1 MILKF
6 EFDTNKPEDAKAL
19 MALKVLMAEWE
30 GSKTSFPID
39 KTTGN
44 LQNRSQESSDGT
56 FAPLKGASAS
66 APEKSGDSQSQDKR
80 SFINFVNSKIPVITG
95 KEVGNIL
102 EKHSGQRKIA
112 LVPSQHFEAI
122 TKEIESACTTVS

>member
-1 MILKF
+1 MIIKF

-30 GSKTSFPID
+30 GSETSFPID
-39 KTTGN
+39 KTTDN

-56 FAPLKGASAS
+56 FAPLKGAPAS
-66 APEKSGDSQSQDKR
+66 APEKSGDSQDKR

-102 EKHSGQRKIA
+102 EKHCGQRKIA
-112 LVPSQHFEAI
+112 LVPSEHFQAI
-122 TKEIESACTTVS
+122 TKEIESACTSFSQ

>member
-56 FAPLKGASAS
+56 FAPLKGAPAS
-66 APEKSGDSQSQDKR
+66 APEKSGDSQDKR

-112 LVPSQHFEAI
+112 LVPSEHFQAI
-122 TKEIESACTTVS
+122 TKEIESACTSFSQ

>member
-1 MILKF
+1 MIIKF

-19 MALKVLMAEWE
+19 MALKVLMAEWDGNE
-30 GSKTSFPID
+30 KSFPVD
-39 KTTGN
+39 KTTDN
-44 LQNRSQESSDGT
+44 LHTRSQESSDGT
-56 FAPLKGASAS
+56 FAPLKGAPAS
-66 APEKSGDSQSQDKR
+66 APEKSGDSQDKR

-122 TKEIESACTTVS
+122 KQEIESACTIISQ

>member
-6 EFDTNKPEDAKAL
+6 EFDTNKPEDFKAL
-19 MALKVLMAEWE
+19 MALKVLMAEWD
-30 GSKTSFPID
+30 GDKTPFPID
-39 KTTGN
+39 KTNDN
-44 LQNRSQESSDGT
+44 LHTQSQESSDGT
-56 FAPLKGASAS
+56 FAPLKGAPAS
-66 APEKSGDSQSQDKR
+66 APEKSGDSQDKR

-102 EKHSGQRKIA
+102 EKHCGQRKIA

-122 TKEIESACTTVS
+122 KQELESACTTVGE

>member
-1 MILKF
+1 MVIKF

-30 GSKTSFPID
+30 GSEKPFPID
-39 KTTGN
+39 KTTDN

-56 FAPLKGASAS
+56 FAPSVGAPAS
-66 APEKSGDSQSQDKR
+66 DPKKSGDSQDKR
-80 SFINFVNSKIPVITG
+80 SFIKFVNSKIPVITG

-112 LVPSQHFEAI
+112 LVPSEHFQAI
-122 TKEIESACTTVS
+122 KQEIADACAIISQ